1 MQCTKPI
8 LAKLQCIEQKKL
20 FFARFVWKPVKVI
33 FSFEDLSKIKTR
45 NQNRKGYLRTN
56 MSSYFGL
63 IDERINNSEK
73 RTTCSLPSNREK
85 LINL

>member
-1 MQCTKPI
+1 MVSNAHKCNALSPYWPNYNA
-8 LAKLQCIEQKKL
+8 LSKKNY
-20 FFARFVWKPVKVI
+20 FFAWFVWKPVKVI

-63 IDERINNSEK
+63 IDDRINNSDKEN
-73 RTTCSLPSNREK
+73 P
-85 LINL
+85 LIE